1 MKATA
6 EEPVAVKTET
16 KVDEAKVD
24 LKLVETKLPK
34 IRDTYR
40 RIHFLWGKYYRV
52 NYHNQ
57 DNNYITH
64 SYFVKIIGPDQV
76 EVQWTE
82 SFGNRWLQKI
92 EIR

>member
-6 EEPVAVKTET
+6 EEPVAVKTEV
-16 KVDEAKVD
+16 KVDETKVD

-34 IRDTYR
+34 IRGTDR

-52 NYHNQ
+52 NYHDQ
-57 DNNYITH
+57 DNNYIKH
-64 SYFVKIIGPDQV
+64 SYFVKIISPDHV

-82 SFGNRWLQKI
+82 SLGNQWLQKI